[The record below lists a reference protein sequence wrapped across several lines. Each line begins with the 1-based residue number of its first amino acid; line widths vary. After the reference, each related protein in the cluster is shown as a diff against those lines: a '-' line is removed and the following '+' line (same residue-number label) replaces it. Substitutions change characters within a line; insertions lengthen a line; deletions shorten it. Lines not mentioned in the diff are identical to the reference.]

1 MQVNFDPERVL
12 ERDIKDHFKPYGEL
26 ARVQIKRNYAFVE
39 YKTIADA
46 IDAVK
51 SCDNSRLM
59 GGFSTLYGKV
69 EILAVQ
75 TFMQYKTVDERPHGC
90 GHELVR

>member
-1 MQVNFDPERVL
+1 VL

-39 YKTIADA
+39 YKTIDDA

-59 GGFSTLYGKV
+59 GAFPEPSVRYRNPCSTNV
-69 EILAVQ
+69 
-75 TFMQYKTVDERPHGC
+75 
-90 GHELVR
+90 